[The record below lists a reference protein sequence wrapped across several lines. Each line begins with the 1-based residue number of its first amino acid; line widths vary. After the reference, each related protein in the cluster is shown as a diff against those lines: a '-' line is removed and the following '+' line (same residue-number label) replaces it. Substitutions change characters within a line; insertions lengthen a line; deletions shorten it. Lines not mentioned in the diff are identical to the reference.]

1 MGRGAD
7 LGKFMFGLQLP
18 GPACLRKADVDSAT
32 LAARA
37 DRGPWVQ
44 GLGFQVYERSQMHST
59 RSRQR
64 DNQRVPNALTQRLAR
79 LLQGRGIHR

>member
-7 LGKFMFGLQLP
+7 LGKFILRLQLP
-18 GPACLRKADVDSAT
+18 GPACLRKTDVDSAA
-32 LAARA
+32 LAAGA

-64 DNQRVPNALTQRLAR
+64 DNQQVPNALTQRLSR
-79 LLQGRGIHR
+79 LLQGHGIH